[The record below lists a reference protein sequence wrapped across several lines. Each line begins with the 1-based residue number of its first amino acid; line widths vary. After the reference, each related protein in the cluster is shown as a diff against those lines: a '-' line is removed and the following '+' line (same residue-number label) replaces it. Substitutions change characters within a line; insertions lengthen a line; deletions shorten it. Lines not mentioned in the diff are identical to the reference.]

1 MSLPRFYISPS
12 AWNPEAPAL
21 PPDEAKHC
29 SQVLRL
35 VAGDEVILFNG
46 EGVEQLAVI
55 DAIGRRDVQLRAG
68 EVRETAPLKCKIGL
82 GQALPKGKN
91 MELIIQK
98 GTELGVAEIRPVVT
112 KNTIVRVD
120 EKDGEKKRE
129 KWQRVAIEACKQCGQ
144 NFLPTV
150 KSPAPLSE
158 VLASVYGDYDLLI
171 IASLQ
176 PVALTLKSLV
186 AEYTQHHDATL
197 PASVFILI
205 GPEGDFT
212 ESEVAEALTAGAQPM
227 TLGAIILRTE
237 TAAIYCLS
245 VLGHELF

>member
-1 MSLPRFYISPS
+1 MSLPRFYIPPSKWVTESPS
-12 AWNPEAPAL
+12 L
-21 PPDEAKHC
+21 PLDEAKHC

-35 VAGDEVILFNG
+35 VAGDEVVLFNG
-46 EGVEQLAVI
+46 EGVEQRATI
-55 DAIGRRDVQLRAG
+55 DAIDRREVRLRPG
-68 EVRETAPLKCKIGL
+68 EVRATTTLKCKIGL

-98 GTELGVAEIRPVVT
+98 GTELGVAEVRPVVT

-120 EKDGEKKRE
+120 EADGAKKRE

-144 NFLPTV
+144 NFLPKV
-150 KSPAPLSE
+150 ESPAPLGE
-158 VLASVYGDYDLLI
+158 VLAAVSDSYDLLI

-176 PVALTLKSLV
+176 PGAMPLKSLIGDYS
-186 AEYTQHHDATL
+186 ANHDGAL
-197 PASVFILI
+197 PKSVFMLI

-212 ESEVAEALTAGAQPM
+212 ESEVAAALTAGARPM
-227 TLGAIILRTE
+227 TLGPIILRTE
-237 TAAIYCLS
+237 TAAMYCLS

>member
-12 AWNPEAPAL
+12 AWNPELPLL

-46 EGVEQLAVI
+46 EGVEQRATI
-55 DAIGRRDVQLRAG
+55 SSIGRRDVELQAG
-68 EVRETAPLKCKIGL
+68 AVTESRPLKCKIGL

-144 NFLPTV
+144 NFLPKV
-150 KSPAPLSE
+150 HAPAPLSE
-158 VLASVYGDYDLLI
+158 VLASVTGSYDLLV

-176 PVALTLKSLV
+176 PGAMTLKSLLGDYS
-186 AEYTQHHDATL
+186 AKRDGAL

-212 ESEVAEALTAGAQPM
+212 ESEVAEALSAGAQPM
-227 TLGAIILRTE
+227 TLGQIILRTE

>member
-1 MSLPRFYISPS
+1 MSLPRFHIPVS
-12 AWNPEAPAL
+12 AWNPEAPVL

-35 VAGDEVILFNG
+35 AAGDEVILFNG
-46 EGVEQLAVI
+46 EGVEQRATIVAI
-55 DAIGRRDVQLRAG
+55 DRRDVRLQPG
-68 EVRETAPLKCKIGL
+68 EVRATPPLKCRIGI

-98 GTELGVAEIRPVVT
+98 GTELGVAEVRPVVT

-150 KSPAPLSE
+150 QSPATLSE
-158 VLASVYGDYDLLI
+158 VLASVVGSYDLLV

-176 PVALTLKSLV
+176 PGALSLKLLLGNYGANHDGSLP
-186 AEYTQHHDATL
+186 T
-197 PASVFILI
+197 SVFILI

-212 ESEVAEALTAGAQPM
+212 ESEVAEALSAGAQPM
-227 TLGAIILRTE
+227 TLGPIILRTE